1 MSNVRERG
9 YSLIE
14 VMVVVGLIGIV
25 SAMVVPI
32 TETSLKS
39 SRLKRDADSVRHLV
53 GLAKM
58 RASSQFTRSRVM
70 VDLGANTFILQ
81 IGDRTNNVWVNDG
94 GLNATSTGVTFGF
107 GTLAAAPPNTQV
119 NIEMSPPC
127 TDGINPA
134 GNVIANTACVYFNSR
149 GLPVDSAGALYPRHA
164 LYLRG
169 ETGVFATTVTSTPLI
184 RFWWSPRN
192 NAVWTE
198 K

>member
-39 SRLKRDADSVRHLV
+39 NRLKRDADSVRHLV

-70 VDLGANTFILQ
+70 VDLGANTFVLQ
-81 IGDRTNNVWVNDG
+81 IWDRTNNVWVNDSG
-94 GLNATSTGVTFGF
+94 MNVTSSGVTFGF
-107 GTLAAAPPNTQV
+107 GTLAAPPPNTQV
-119 NIEMSPPC
+119 NIAMSPLC
-127 TDGINPA
+127 TTGVTAANT
-134 GNVIANTACVYFNSR
+134 IANTACISFNSR
-149 GLPVDSAGALYPRHA
+149 GLPIDSAGALYPRHA

-192 NAVWTE
+192 TAAWTE

>member
-14 VMVVVGLIGIV
+14 VMLVVGLIGII

-32 TETSLKS
+32 SETSLKS

-70 VDLGANTFILQ
+70 VDLGANTFVLQ
-81 IGDRTNNVWVNDG
+81 IWDRTNNVWVDDG
-94 GLNATSTGVTFGF
+94 GMNATSTGVTFGF

-119 NIEMSPPC
+119 NIEMSPLC
-127 TDGINPA
+127 TTGVTAANT
-134 GNVIANTACVYFNSR
+134 IANTACVSFNSR
-149 GLPVDSAGALYPRHA
+149 GLPIDSAGALYPRHA
-164 LYLRG
+164 LYLGG
-169 ETGVFATTVTSTPLI
+169 ETGVFATTVTSTPLV

-192 NAVWTE
+192 TAVWTE